1 MKYLSKNITSGTAIL
16 AVFSRAG
23 NPCHKAFTPLE
34 IGFMGET
41 PQRNWGFLTGF
52 TLAEVMTAL
61 VILALISSGVL
72 VVINS
77 CAATAA
83 DTALRM
89 QAFEVARENIE
100 ELLASESVQEGTD
113 FGDSDKYP
121 QIKWQTAVE
130 TFYEPITAQMWVRA
144 VCSAEYSDSTGQ
156 TRTVELTHWLTKVTD
171 EQMQELME
179 QQQEGQEWLTEQ
191 ILTTIGEAAQY
202 AQVDV
207 QTIQRWM
214 DNGMLTAEDGSFFKY
229 NLDIYKNANGE
240 PSAEEQNM
248 QISSV
253 EQLLEL
259 AKEQPE
265 SDGQQQQGKID
276 PVTGLP
282 YENLDKMDV
291 GEIFNLLKERKH

>member
-1 MKYLSKNITSGTAIL
+1 MKSLSKNSD
-16 AVFSRAG
+16 VPKRRVCEFSER
-23 NPCHKAFTPLE
+23 KA
-34 IGFMGET
+34 
-41 PQRNWGFLTGF
+41 F

-61 VILALISSGVL
+61 VILGLICSGVL
-72 VVINS
+72 VVIGR
-77 CAATAA
+77 CAASAT

-89 QAFEVARENIE
+89 QAFEVARENME
-100 ELLASESVQEGTD
+100 KLLASESVQEGTD
-113 FGDSDKYP
+113 FGDSEKYP

-130 TFYEPITAQMWVRA
+130 TFYEPITSQMWVRA
-144 VCSAEYSDSTGQ
+144 VCSAEYSDSTDKTQ
-156 TRTVELTHWLTKVTD
+156 TVELTHWLTKVTD

-179 QQQEGQEWLTEQ
+179 QLQEDQEWLAEQ
-191 ILTTIGEAAQY
+191 ILATIDEAAQY

-207 QTIQRWM
+207 QTIQRWI
-214 DNGMLTAEDGSFFKY
+214 DNGMLTAEDGSFFKS

-259 AKEQPE
+259 AEEQSE
-265 SDGQQQQGKID
+265 SDEQQQGKID

-282 YENLDKMDV
+282 YEDVDKMNV
-291 GEIFNLLKERKH
+291 GEIFNLLKERKR